1 MHTTI
6 KRISIAFVCFF
17 LLSLGAKAQSIP
29 FDKDHF
35 PNQKDQMKEARK
47 NFEEGKD
54 AFDLG
59 KKEYDYLLEQY
70 VAEYKYFPVSRR
82 DYKHSGDIYFQQA
95 IPFLEKAQ
103 AFNPNNNEVNFM
115 LGFCYFLFDPRSEK
129 VIPLLETSYK
139 LNPSANEPEDTYILA
154 WAYQINLRWDEAIK
168 YYEITLTYVNT
179 KGKDNLAFIEELNKK
194 ISECKNGKEFM
205 AHPVRTF
212 VDNLGPAINTQYSE
226 YSAFINADESM
237 IVFTSSRDNTTGGK
251 TDPDDGRFYEDLYV
265 SYKNNGKWSPAQNL
279 GAPIN
284 TDLHDATA
292 GLSADGS
299 TQFIYRANTKDGGD
313 LYVSHLNGSV
323 WSKPEH
329 LSKSINSKAHETSV
343 SVSYDGKQLYFISNR
358 EGGIGGGDI
367 YMCNLDVKGEWAMAQ
382 DIGPSLNTKYA
393 EEGVFM
399 HPDGK
404 TIYFSSKGHNTMG
417 GYDIFKS
424 VFENGTWGTPENLGY
439 PINGP
444 EDDVF
449 FVVSGSGYHGYFA
462 SAKTGGYGKTDI
474 YRITFLGA
482 EKQPLLMN
490 EDNLLASV
498 AAPVSDFKAEK
509 IISKGPKMTML
520 KGVISDEKSKLPLE
534 AQLELIDND
543 KNEVLA
549 TFKSNSTT
557 GKYLVSLPSGKNYGI
572 AVKKDGYLFHS
583 ENFDLP
589 ATADYQEVEKNIE
602 LKKIDIG
609 QTIVLRN
616 IFFDFDKA
624 TIRTESANE
633 LDRLIKLLTDNPGI
647 RIELGSH
654 TDSKGS
660 DDYNMKLS
668 QQRSQSVVNYL
679 IGKGIASAR
688 LEAKGY
694 GETVPIATNDTEAG
708 RQENRRTE
716 FKILSK

>member
-1 MHTTI
+1 MNKTY
-6 KRISIAFVCFF
+6 RIFALFF
-17 LLSLGAKAQSIP
+17 YIGFLVEGNAQSIP
-29 FDKDHF
+29 FDKAHF
-35 PNQKDQMKEARK
+35 PSQKDQLKEAKK
-47 NFEEGKD
+47 NYEQGKD

-59 KKEYDYLLEQY
+59 KKEYDFLLEQY
-70 VAEYKYFPVSRR
+70 VAIHKYFPVSRH
-82 DYKHSGDIYFQQA
+82 DYGHSGDIYFQQA
-95 IPFLEKAQ
+95 LPFLTKAQ
-103 AFNPNNNEVNFM
+103 EFNPNNDQLNFM
-115 LGFCYFLFDPRSEK
+115 LGFIYFVLEPRSEK
-129 VIPLLETSYK
+129 ALKCLENAYR
-139 LNPSANEPEDTYILA
+139 LNPAANEPDDSYALA
-154 WAYQINLRWDEAIK
+154 WAYQLNLRWDDAIK
-168 YYEITLTYVNT
+168 FYEITLTYINA
-179 KGKDNLAFIEELNKK
+179 KAKDNIAFVEEINKK
-194 ISECKNGKEFM
+194 IGECKSGKKLT
-205 AHPVRTF
+205 ANPVRTF
-212 VDNLGPAINTQYSE
+212 VDNVGSSINTAFPE
-226 YSAFINADESM
+226 YSAFINADEST
-237 IVFTSSRDNTTGGK
+237 IIFTSCRDNSTGGK
-251 TDPDDGRFYEDLYV
+251 KDPEGNFYEDIYIAGK
-265 SYKNNGKWSPAQNL
+265 SNGKWNPAQNL
-279 GAPIN
+279 GPTIN
-284 TDLHDATA
+284 TEDHDATA
-292 GLSADGS
+292 GLSADG
-299 TQFIYRANTKDGGD
+299 TTMFIYRFKEKDGGD
-313 LYVSHLNGSV
+313 LYVSHLSGNT

-329 LSKSINSKAHETSV
+329 LSKNVNSKAHETSV
-343 SVSYDGKQLYFISNR
+343 STSYDGKQLYFISNR
-358 EGGIGGGDI
+358 EGGIGDGDI
-367 YMCNLDVKGEWAMAQ
+367 YVCNLDNKGDWAPAQ
-382 DIGPSLNTKYA
+382 NIGPSLNTKYP

-404 TIYFSSKGHNTMG
+404 TIYFSSKGYNTMG

-424 VFENGTWGTPENLGY
+424 VYENGKWGTPENLGY

-449 FVVSGSGYHGYFA
+449 FVISGSGYHGYFA
-462 SAKTGGYGKTDI
+462 SAKAGGYGKTDI
-474 YRITFLGA
+474 YRITFLGP

-498 AAPVSDFKAEK
+498 TAPVSDFKAEK
-509 IISKGPKMTML
+509 IISKGPKMTIL
-520 KGVISDEKSKLPLE
+520 KGIISDAKTKELLE
-534 AQLELIDND
+534 SQIDLIDNE

-549 TFKSNSTT
+549 TFKSNSIT

-589 ATADYQEVEKNIE
+589 ATADFQEVEKNIE

-624 TIRTESANE
+624 TIRSESANE
-633 LDRLIKLLTDNPGI
+633 LDRLIKLLNDNPGL

-660 DDYNMKLS
+660 DEYNLKLS

-679 IGKGIASAR
+679 ISKGIAAAR

-694 GETVPIATNDTEAG
+694 GETMPIASNDTDAG

>member
-1 MHTTI
+1 MKSTKIIFIFLFLTMI
-6 KRISIAFVCFF
+6 NCF
-17 LLSLGAKAQSIP
+17 LKAQSIP
-29 FDKDHF
+29 FDKEHF
-35 PNQKDQMKEARK
+35 PGQKDQMKEARK
-47 NFEEGKD
+47 NFEDGKD

-59 KKEYDYLLEQY
+59 KKEYDFFLEQY
-70 VAEYKYFPVSRR
+70 VAVHKFMPVSRR
-82 DYKHSGDIYFQQA
+82 SYLNAGDIYFHQA
-95 IPFLEKAQ
+95 LPLLGQAQ
-103 AFNPNNNEVNFM
+103 AFNPNNDKVNFM
-115 LGFCYFLFDPRSEK
+115 LGFIYFVADPRSETAIK
-129 VIPLLETSYK
+129 YLEAAYK
-139 LNPSANEPEDTYILA
+139 LDPTANEPDDTYALA
-154 WAYQINLRWDEAIK
+154 WGYQLNLKWDEAIK
-168 YYEITLTYVNT
+168 YYQITLTYLNQ
-179 KGKDNLAFIEELNKK
+179 KLKDNLPYIEDVTKK
-194 ISECKNGKEFM
+194 INECNSGKILV
-205 AHPVRTF
+205 ANPVRTF
-212 VDNLGPAINTQYSE
+212 VDNLGSSINGKYPD
-226 YSAFINADESM
+226 YSAFITADESF
-237 IVFTSSRDNTTGGK
+237 IVFTSCRDNTTGGK
-251 TDPDDGRFYEDLYV
+251 MDPDNGGYFEDIY
-265 SYKNNGKWSPAQNL
+265 SAAKQNGTWDLAQNM
-279 GAPIN
+279 GPTIN
-284 TDLHDATA
+284 SEEHDATA
-292 GLSADGS
+292 GLSSDGN
-299 TQFIYRANTKDGGD
+299 TMFIYKFKVKDGGD
-313 LYVSHLNGSV
+313 LYVSHLNGSA

-329 LSKSINSKAHETSV
+329 LSKNVNSKAHETSV

-358 EGGIGGGDI
+358 EGGIGDGDI
-367 YMCNLDVKGEWAMAQ
+367 YFCNADSKGDWMPAQ
-382 DIGPSLNTKYA
+382 NVGPSLNTKYP
-393 EEGVFM
+393 EEGVFV

-404 TIYFSSKGHNTMG
+404 TIYFSSQGYNSMG
-417 GYDIFKS
+417 GYDVFKS
-424 VFENGTWGTPENLGY
+424 VFENGKWSAPENLGY

-449 FVVSGSGYHGYFA
+449 FVISGSGYHGYFA
-462 SAKTGGYGKTDI
+462 SAKQGGYGKTDI
-474 YRITFLGA
+474 YRITFLGS

-520 KGVISDEKSKLPLE
+520 KGIITDEQTKQPLE
-534 AQLELIDND
+534 AQIELIDNE

-589 ATADYQEVEKNIE
+589 ATADFQEVEKNIE

-609 QTIVLRN
+609 KTIVLRN

-624 TIRTESANE
+624 TIRPNSANE
-633 LDRLIKLLTDNPGI
+633 LDRLIKLLTDNPTL

-668 QQRSQSVVNYL
+668 QQRSQSVVSYL
-679 IGKGIASAR
+679 ISKGIATSR

-694 GETVPIATNDTEAG
+694 GETVPIATNDTDAG

>member
-1 MHTTI
+1 MNVL
-6 KRISIAFVCFF
+6 KLLFVSAFFWLSINMD
-17 LLSLGAKAQSIP
+17 AQSVP
-29 FDKDHF
+29 FDKAHF
-35 PNQKDQMKEARK
+35 PNQKDQLKDARK
-47 NFEEGKD
+47 SFEDGKD
-54 AFDLG
+54 AFELG

-70 VAEYKYFPVSRR
+70 VAIHKYFPVSRR
-82 DYKHSGDIYFQQA
+82 DYGHSGDIYFKQA
-95 IPFLEKAQ
+95 MPLLERAQ

-115 LGFCYFLFDPRSEK
+115 LGFCYFVFDPRSDK
-129 VIPLLETSYK
+129 VIPLLESSYK
-139 LNPSANEPEDTYILA
+139 LNPTANEPDDTYILA
-154 WAYQINLRWDEAIK
+154 WAYQLNMQWDEAIK
-168 YYEITLTYVNT
+168 YYQITLTYVNT
-179 KGKDNLAFIEELNKK
+179 KGKDNLTFIEEVNKK
-194 ISECKNGKEFM
+194 IGECKNGKEFV

-212 VDNLGPAINTQYSE
+212 VDNLGPNINTKYSE

-237 IVFTSSRDNTTGGK
+237 IIFTSCRDNSVGGK
-251 TDPDDGRFYEDLYV
+251 TDPNNGDFFEDLYI
-265 SYKNNGKWSPAQNL
+265 STKDNGKWKPALNM

-284 TDLHDATA
+284 TEDHDATA
-292 GLSADGS
+292 GLSADG
-299 TQFIYRANTKDGGD
+299 TTMFIYRFKEKDGGD

-329 LSKSINSKAHETSV
+329 LGKNINSKAHETSV

-358 EGGIGGGDI
+358 DGGIGDGDI
-367 YMCNLDVKGEWAMAQ
+367 YVCNSDGKGDWQMAQ
-382 DIGPSLNTKYA
+382 NIGPSLNTKYP

-404 TIYFSSKGHNTMG
+404 TMYFSSKGYNTMG

-424 VFENGTWGTPENLGY
+424 VLENGKWSTPENLGY

-462 SAKTGGYGKTDI
+462 SAKAGGYGKIDI
-474 YRITFLGA
+474 YRITFLGP

-509 IISKGPKMTML
+509 IVSKGPKMTML
-520 KGVISDEKSKLPLE
+520 KGVITDEQTKQPLE
-534 AQLELIDND
+534 AQIELVDNG
-543 KNEVLA
+543 KNEVIA
-549 TFKSNSTT
+549 TFKSNSAT

-589 ATADYQEVEKNIE
+589 ATADFQEVEKNIE

-609 QTIVLRN
+609 KTIVLRN

-624 TIRTESANE
+624 TIRSESANE

-660 DDYNMKLS
+660 DAYNMKLS
-668 QQRSQSVVNYL
+668 QQRSESVVNYL
-679 IGKGIASAR
+679 IGKGIAASR

-694 GETVPIATNDTEAG
+694 GETVPIATNDTDDG
-708 RQENRRTE
+708 RQQNRRTE